1 MARFEMKRDGVLH
14 VYPDGW
20 QSNVGV
26 YDGVD
31 SIHFH
36 NGCNIL
42 EVAYDGI
49 EASTIVFD
57 RIRGYSLYGCDY
69 AVFRNATNV
78 TWNAS
83 NIAHELSN
91 LLLDEYNGDKQPA
104 LDHDISVRIVGGPYN
119 RDVSFVLAKGTK
131 KFVVDNIVSKY
142 QYGTS
147 SHYAVDWAY
156 RCYIKPLDWIETY
169 LALVDMEGDDDK
181 TRQFVKR
188 RIARSIKKYFD
199 EADDL
204 LVIRLIDEGLLTKPT
219 MTALLD
225 MANDSG
231 RIDVV
236 AAILDKVGGGGRKRF
251 AI

>member
-1 MARFEMKRDGVLH
+1 MATFKMVGDVLH
-14 VYPDGW
+14 VYPSGEE
-20 QSNVGV
+20 SNVRV

-36 NGCNIL
+36 NGCNVL

-49 EASTIVFD
+49 EATKIVFD
-57 RIRGYSLYGCDY
+57 IIRGYSLYGCDY
-69 AVFRNATNV
+69 SVFHEATDI

-91 LLLDEYNGDKQPA
+91 LLLTYYDGKKQPA
-104 LDHDISVRIVGGPYN
+104 LDHDVSVRIVGGPYH
-119 RDVSFVLAKGTK
+119 RDVSFVLKKGLK
-131 KFVVDNIVSKY
+131 KFIVDNIMERY
-142 QYGTS
+142 QYGQRMYTAVEFS
-147 SHYAVDWAY
+147 YHYH
-156 RCYIKPLDWIETY
+156 IMPLDWIETY
-169 LALVDMEGDDDK
+169 FALTDMEGEDEK

-188 RIARSIKKYFD
+188 RIARSIKAHFD

-204 LVIRLIDEGLLTKPT
+204 LVIRLIDEGLLAKPT

-236 AAILDKVGGGGRKRF
+236 AAILNKVGGGGRKRF

>member
-1 MARFEMKRDGVLH
+1 MATFKMVGDVLH
-14 VYPDGW
+14 VYPGGEE
-20 QSNVGV
+20 SNVRV

-31 SIHFH
+31 SVHFH

-42 EVAYDGI
+42 EVAHDGI
-49 EASTIVFD
+49 EATKIVFD
-57 RIRGYSLYGCDY
+57 IIRGYSLYGCDY
-69 AVFRNATNV
+69 SVFRKATDV

-91 LLLDEYNGDKQPA
+91 LLLDEYNGGKQPA

-119 RDVSFVLAKGTK
+119 RNASFALAKGTK
-131 KFVVDNIVSKY
+131 KFVVDNIVTKY
-142 QYGTS
+142 QYERNMYDTVAWS
-147 SHYAVDWAY
+147 Y

-169 LALVDMEGDDDK
+169 FALIDMEGDDDR

-188 RIARSIKKYFD
+188 RIARSIKAHFG
-199 EADDL
+199 EADDS
-204 LVIRLIDEGLLTKPT
+204 LVIRLIKENLLTKPT

-231 RIDVV
+231 RIDVA